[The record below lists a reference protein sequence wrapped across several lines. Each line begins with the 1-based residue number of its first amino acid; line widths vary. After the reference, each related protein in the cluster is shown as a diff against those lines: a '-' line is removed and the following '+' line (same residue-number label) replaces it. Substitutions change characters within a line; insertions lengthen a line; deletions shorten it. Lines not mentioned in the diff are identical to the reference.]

1 MCKTWSDMQKW
12 LRKKIT
18 QWFEPLTI
26 DEQEAQA
33 TRILFMERRIMVP
46 VKVALIVFSLSFMRS
61 MDQSLEQG
69 FEDYERMAPL
79 LRDQLALYS
88 VGNLIF
94 LLILIR
100 PSRLSFNGIRWCAFF
115 LANLDNLFLAGLI
128 YFTGGQES
136 VLYWI
141 FCGLIVR
148 NAIDF
153 PQAYQQAAINLSVCL
168 FYTLAIILSEET
180 LAFFN
185 TEIYALRIAV
195 LILVGTCC
203 WGVALLSERQK
214 RRAAETREYLLRSE
228 KLTTVGKLA
237 AEIAHQLKNPLGIIN
252 NAAFGLQRWMKTV
265 NTPSDEAAQQ
275 LQIIRDEVSRSD
287 RIISELMDYSRL
299 SDIRIE
305 RVSINAV
312 IDDALRRVFPNPK
325 QEAVK
330 IRRKLGDSLPPLF
343 VQRYQL
349 EECFVNL
356 FRNAVDAMPDGG
368 QLDVRTSYR
377 APRYIDV
384 EVRDTGMGIPKE
396 MLDRVFDP
404 FFTTKPTGSGMGLAI
419 VKHITETYGGT
430 VEVSARKGKG
440 TKFLL
445 SFPIRTEQSTPEYSG
460 ES

>member
-1 MCKTWSDMQKW
+1 MQEW
-12 LRKKIT
+12 FRQRAR

-46 VKVALIVFSLSFMRS
+46 VKVALIIFSLSFLRTMNTS
-61 MDQSLEQG
+61 VESG
-69 FEDYERMAPL
+69 FEDYERMVPL

-100 PSRLSFNGIRWCAFF
+100 PSRLSFNGVRWCAFF
-115 LANLDNLFLAGLI
+115 LANLDNLFLSGLI

-148 NAIDF
+148 NAIVF

-168 FYTLAIILSEET
+168 FYTLAIVLSEET
-180 LAFFN
+180 MSFFH
-185 TEIYALRIAV
+185 TELFTLRIAV
-195 LILVGTCC
+195 LVLVGTCC
-203 WGVALLSERQK
+203 WGVALLSERQQ
-214 RRAAETREYLLRSE
+214 RRASETREYLLRSE

-252 NAAFGLQRWMKTV
+252 NAAFALQRSLKADKPATDD
-265 NTPSDEAAQQ
+265 SLQQ
-275 LQIIRDEVSRSD
+275 LQIIRDEVNRSD

-305 RVSINAV
+305 RIAINIV
-312 IDDALRRVFPNPK
+312 IDDALRRVFPGPH
-325 QEAVK
+325 EGAIR
-330 IRRKLGDSLPPLF
+330 IRRRLADGLPPLF

-356 FRNAVDAMPDGG
+356 FRNALDAMPQGG
-368 QLDVRTSYR
+368 QLEIQTRYR
-377 APRYIDV
+377 PPRFIEV
-384 EVRDTGMGIPKE
+384 EVSDTGIGIPKE
-396 MLDRVFDP
+396 YIDRVFEP
-404 FFTTKPTGSGMGLAI
+404 FFTTKPTGSGMGLPI
-419 VKHITETYGGT
+419 VKHIVETYGGT
-430 VEVSARKGKG
+430 VDVSARKGKG
-440 TKFLL
+440 TKFVL
-445 SFPIRTEQSTPEYSG
+445 SFPIRTEQTSKEYA
-460 ES
+460 ENP